1 MGDLGP
7 ALRAGA
13 SAAKPLPRDSLVP
26 GVRRAASLFW
36 PDFKTVFVKNKQNSN
51 SGQALEGAA
60 VFFHSDGGESPQCSL
75 TLSPPGAAAL
85 AAVAPA
91 RPPRPGQTELREGSG
106 LREANSG
113 HRNSVISA
121 ERWGTLGMV

>member
-13 SAAKPLPRDSLVP
+13 SSAKPLPRDSHVP

-60 VFFHSDGGESPQCSL
+60 VFFTL
-75 TLSPPGAAAL
+75 TEENLLNVPSHFPPPGAAAL
-85 AAVAPA
+85 AAVAPT

>member
-1 MGDLGP
+1 MGP

-60 VFFHSDGGESPQCSL
+60 VFFTL
-75 TLSPPGAAAL
+75 TEENLLNVPSHFPP
-85 AAVAPA
+85 PEQ
-91 RPPRPGQTELREGSG
+91 RPWQPWLLRG
-106 LREANSG
+106 LRGRVRQS
-113 HRNSVISA
+113 
-121 ERWGTLGMV
+121 